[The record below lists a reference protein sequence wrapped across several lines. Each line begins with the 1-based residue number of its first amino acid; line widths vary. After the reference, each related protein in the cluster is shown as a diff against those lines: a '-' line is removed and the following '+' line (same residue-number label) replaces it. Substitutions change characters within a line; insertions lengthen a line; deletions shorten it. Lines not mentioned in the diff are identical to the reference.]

1 MGASKIVDEGEIVR
15 WYEEGRTYRWMCD
28 EYRSKY
34 SIDTVQSMFGNFRM
48 RRGLERRITR
58 DDDLIPWHVMKDHRW
73 AYPLVMLRVEAR
85 RRAGRELRSQDLD
98 RLTPWLRDLKDRE
111 LVVHYDPDTK
121 EGFFYVPARSID
133 IDLIRVPEQKTT
145 LRPAA
150 N

>member
-34 SIDTVQSMFGNFRM
+34 SIDTVQSMFGNFRK

-73 AYPLVMLRVEAR
+73 AYPWRCCEWKR
-85 RRAGRELRSQDLD
+85 DAGRDGSFD
-98 RLTPWLRDLKDRE
+98 RRTLTASPR
-111 LVVHYDPDTK
+111 
-121 EGFFYVPARSID
+121 G
-133 IDLIRVPEQKTT
+133 
-145 LRPAA
+145 
-150 N
+150 